1 MAQNTQITTIKQL
14 TSKPSIQAKI
24 NELCGKNASSF
35 IATMNQIAQSYVL
48 AKCEPMSVLGA
59 GITAATL
66 NLSCNPTLGQ
76 AYIVPYGN
84 KAQFQIGYKGLIQL
98 ALRSGQVRNINEFV
112 VGAGQFKSYNP
123 ITGHLDV
130 DFNVNQ
136 EGDPDG
142 YGVYLELVNGFRK
155 IVYWPYK
162 KVVAHAKRFSQ
173 AYRNGKDCPWKT
185 DFEAMALKT
194 VIKATL
200 SKYAPM
206 STEMQQAVSADQGVI
221 DIETGEIEY
230 PDNPEQLEVVG
241 SEMPEMEDEE
251 EENEEKK

>member
-1 MAQNTQITTIKQL
+1 M
-14 TSKPSIQAKI
+14 
-24 NELCGKNASSF
+24 
-35 IATMNQIAQSYVL
+35 
-48 AKCEPMSVLGA
+48 GA

-112 VGAGQFKSYNP
+112 VGAGQYKSYNP

-130 DFNVNQ
+130 DFGVNQ

-142 YGVYLELVNGFRK
+142 YGVYLELVNGFKK
-155 IVYWPYK
+155 IVYWEYA

-173 AYRNGKDCPWKT
+173 AYRNGKECPWKT

-206 STEMQQAVSADQGVI
+206 STEMQQAVAADQGVI

-230 PDNPEQLEVVG
+230 PDNPEQLEVVE
-241 SEMPEMEDEE
+241 SDMPEMEDEDVE
-251 EENEEKK
+251 YEDKK